1 MIPMVR
7 SASSLVRRSSGALA
21 LAILALVSLG
31 IFLALASMLI
41 AQRDTARIVVF
52 NEAQIVRTQRVAFLA
67 FAARDR
73 NVTPTWRA
81 ELHQAIDKLLR
92 VRKILADRHDLAPVP
107 VDATGHT
114 PVTHAITAYAEAAT
128 ALESDPNDAA
138 SLSYIISHRHSLVAL
153 QEQMVNARTQIVEDR
168 LTRILDVAV
177 LSIAVMLASLW
188 LMWARIIASSERRM
202 ASLVANLH
210 SSREE
215 IKSLFREN
223 PDPIA
228 IWDLDG
234 RLVRGNAASSMML
247 ELDASAL
254 GSHFLEHVIA
264 SDAPVALAAFDRT
277 KRGERVGFETTFVT
291 GSREKIDVSVS
302 LFPKITDGEI
312 RGVIGVAKDCRA
324 LRRAEVAYE
333 LQTERITELCRIF
346 TYQNKPA
353 LLQIE
358 ETLAVATQRLGYD
371 WAIAFDKV
379 DGDFQTIG
387 MVRNGNDASLAS
399 RDDLT
404 AFAKDFLVRED
415 DVWSI
420 DHIATGRTFAPRA
433 MAGAPITIGSAT
445 SGLLVLGSSTPRAEK
460 MPNADRDFLRLVSA
474 LVGAAVQRGHHER
487 KLDTLAF
494 FDTLTALPNRA
505 SLSERLETLLSE
517 SQQYERH
524 FAVHC
529 LDLDRF
535 KAINDEFGHA
545 VGDDVLNIAARRM
558 ERCLRST
565 DTVARIG
572 GDEFVILQ
580 VLDGDMSA
588 VAELADRIIDSV
600 AQPMAIDGIEHVVGI
615 SVGISVFPKDGTD
628 AKSLIHAADEA
639 LLRAKREGRNRRT
652 TTIAGVQ
659 LAGRYG

>member
-7 SASSLVRRSSGALA
+7 SASSLARRSSGALA

-41 AQRDTARIVVF
+41 AQRDTARIVVL
-52 NEAQIVRTQRVAFLA
+52 NEAQIVRAQRVAFLA
-67 FAARDR
+67 LAARDR
-73 NVTPTWRA
+73 DVTPTWRA
-81 ELHQAIDKLLR
+81 ELHQATDELLR
-92 VRKILADRHDLAPVP
+92 DRTILADRQDLAPVP
-107 VDATGHT
+107 VDATGQT
-114 PVTHAITAYAEAAT
+114 PVTHAITAYAKAAS

-138 SLSYIISHRHSLVAL
+138 SLAYILSHRHSLVAL
-153 QEQMVNARTQIVEDR
+153 QDKMVDARTQIVDDR

-188 LMWARIIASSERRM
+188 LMWARIIAPSERRM

-228 IWDLDG
+228 VWDLDG

-247 ELDASAL
+247 ELDARAI

-277 KRGERVGFETTFVT
+277 KRGERVGFETQFVT

-346 TYQNKPA
+346 TYLNKPA

-387 MVRNGNDASLAS
+387 MVRTGNDVSLAS

-433 MAGAPITIGSAT
+433 MAGAPITIGSVT
-445 SGLLVLGSSTPRAEK
+445 SGLLVLGSSTPRADK
-460 MPNADRDFLRLVSA
+460 LPNADRDFLRLVSA

-505 SLSERLETLLSE
+505 SLSERLQTLLSE
-517 SQQYERH
+517 SQQYERN

-588 VAELADRIIDSV
+588 AAELADRIIDSV

-615 SVGISVFPKDGTD
+615 SVGISVFPEDGTD

-652 TTIAGVQ
+652 MTIAEVQ
-659 LAGRYG
+659 LTGR